1 MGIKARVLL
10 IGCGGVGSISALN
23 LETGGKAAVTAV
35 VRSSYDV
42 VKDRGFNIKSIDH
55 GVVKGFMPSTGEC
68 LQGSRRS
75 QARSLTWRVAVL
87 IKSQF

>member
-1 MGIKARVLL
+1 MKAIMANKARVLL
-10 IGCGGVGSISALN
+10 IGCGGVGTISALN

-55 GVVKGFMPSTGEC
+55 GVVKGFKPSTSKC
-68 LQGSRRS
+68 LRRV
-75 QARSLTWRVAVL
+75 R
-87 IKSQF
+87 